1 MAFAGGGLNSPS
13 ARDSAPGPR
22 FFVFAVLSVV
32 LMYFDQR
39 DGWSE
44 RIRYVLQ
51 AGAYP
56 VQVAVGSP
64 RMLWTALSDLF
75 QTRASLRQEN
85 AALRKREREL
95 SLATLR
101 YQALEEEN
109 ARLRGLTA
117 ALPPLV
123 ARSKLADVVSVDLG
137 RLRQRLVLDQGDFSG
152 LYRSQAIVDSAGLVG
167 QLVRVGPWSAEVML
181 ITDPAHAVP
190 VEILRNGLRT
200 IAEGTGN
207 EDELRLPFLPATADV
222 KAGDEI
228 ITSGLGGVFPAG
240 IPVGTIIEKV
250 RDPDEIVARVRARPR
265 ATLARDRQ
273 VMALWFNP
281 EHPAAPV
288 NPALLKDLPEA
299 PTGKPLLVPPD
310 TAKAAAPTKPGAT
323 VKPPPTAKPN
333 PAATAGPRPALPAP
347 RPAPA
352 ESTSSDPAP
361 GPGPDAAAQ
370 ESR

>member
-22 FFVFAVLSVV
+22 FFVFAVLSLV

-75 QTRASLRQEN
+75 QTRASLREEN
-85 AALRKREREL
+85 AALRERERGL
-95 SLATLR
+95 ALATMR
-101 YQALEEEN
+101 YQALEQEN
-109 ARLRGLTA
+109 ARLRGLKA
-117 ALPPLV
+117 ALPPLIS
-123 ARSKLADVVSVDLG
+123 RSQLADVVSVDLG
-137 RLRQRLVLDQGDFSG
+137 RLRQRLVLNQGDFAG
-152 LYRSQAIVDSAGLVG
+152 LYRSQAIVDGEGLVG

-181 ITDPAHAVP
+181 ITDPAHAIP
-190 VEILRNGLRT
+190 VEILRTGVRT

-207 EDELRLPFLPATADV
+207 EEELRLPFLPATADV
-222 KAGDEI
+222 KAGDVLV
-228 ITSGLGGVFPAG
+228 TSGLGGVFPAG

-250 RDPDEIVARVRARPR
+250 RDPDEIVARVRAKPR

-273 VMALWFNP
+273 VMALWFNAA
-281 EHPAAPV
+281 HPAAPV
-288 NPALLKDLPEA
+288 DPALVKSLPEA
-299 PTGKPLLVPPD
+299 PTGQPVLSPE
-310 TAKAAAPTKPGAT
+310 ASKAAPAKTDAAAAKPAATKPS
-323 VKPPPTAKPN
+323 
-333 PAATAGPRPALPAP
+333 PAATAGPRPAVPTA
-347 RPAPA
+347 PAPA
-352 ESTSSDPAP
+352 KPAP
-361 GPGPDAAAQ
+361 VPEPDAPAAT
-370 ESR
+370 EPR

>member
-22 FFVFAVLSVV
+22 FFVFAVISLV

-51 AGAYP
+51 AAAYP

-64 RMLWTALSDLF
+64 RMLWTATRDLF
-75 QTRASLRQEN
+75 QTRASLREEN
-85 AALRKREREL
+85 AALRQREREL
-95 SLATLR
+95 SVATMR
-101 YQALEEEN
+101 YRALEEEN

-123 ARSKLADVVSVDLG
+123 SRSKLADVVSVDLS
-137 RLRQRLVLDQGDFSG
+137 RLRQRLVLDKGDFSG
-152 LYRSQAIVDSAGLVG
+152 LYRSQAVVDSAGLVG

-190 VEILRNGLRT
+190 VEVLRTGLRT

-207 EDELRLPFLPATADV
+207 EEELRLPFLPATADV
-222 KAGDEI
+222 KAGDEL

-240 IPVGTIIEKV
+240 IPVGVIIEKI
-250 RDPDEIVARVRARPR
+250 RDPDEIVARVRAKPR

-281 EHPAAPV
+281 AHPAAPV
-288 NPALLKDLPEA
+288 NPALEKDLPEA
-299 PTGKPLLVPPD
+299 PTGKPLLSPPD
-310 TAKAAAPTKPGAT
+310 GSKPAAKSDTTKAAAPG
-323 VKPPPTAKPN
+323 KPN

-347 RPAPA
+347 KPATAEPKTSPA
-352 ESTSSDPAP
+352 SDTS
-361 GPGPDAAAQ
+361 AAQ
-370 ESR
+370 EPR